1 MQKSR
6 IDICHQRN
14 KPMLPRK
21 YATNGLGTGPP
32 LGCCTDS
39 HTTIQDCKETDYLG
53 HFLRHTFDKALI
65 CPGLIYV
72 YMTRFSKTETKEFP
86 EG

>member
-6 IDICHQRN
+6 VDIATN
-14 KPMLPRK
+14 AIGNAATKD
-21 YATNGLGTGPP
+21 ATNGLGTGPP

-39 HTTIQDCKETDYLG
+39 HTTIQDCKKPTIWV
-53 HFLRHTFDKALI
+53 TFCDTLYKALI
-65 CPGLIYV
+65 CPGLIHV
-72 YMTRFSKTETKEFP
+72 YMTRFSKPETKEFP